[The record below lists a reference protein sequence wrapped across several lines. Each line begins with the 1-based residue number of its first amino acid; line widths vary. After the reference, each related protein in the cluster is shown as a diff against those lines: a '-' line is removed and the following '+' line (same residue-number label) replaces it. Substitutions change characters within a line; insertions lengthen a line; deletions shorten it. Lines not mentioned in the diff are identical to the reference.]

1 MFLSFLAN
9 DAVLPLKL
17 EAFCRNPCRHKI
29 LSFLGDS
36 LPVKLHLLVSET
48 TKMWE
53 KQEML
58 VEISCQK
65 KKKTKTLGRLIDLAK
80 CTCSL
85 CTHGMVFNYQQQN
98 Q

>member
-9 DAVLPLKL
+9 DAVRPLKL

-36 LPVKLHLLVSET
+36 SPVKLHLLVSET

-58 VEISCQK
+58 VEISRQ
-65 KKKTKTLGRLIDLAK
+65 KKKTKLQEG
-80 CTCSL
+80 
-85 CTHGMVFNYQQQN
+85 
-98 Q
+98 